1 MRKIKYVLVV
11 LVILLFTGC
20 SGNYN
25 LKFNTDLSV
34 EEELNIKFENKDDDY
49 EKAYSLFE
57 QAGIDS
63 KKYEIAIIEDKIN
76 IKYKEKYDSFE
87 EYYLNSNLYR
97 TLFQNIEFSKDNKG
111 MKLNTKSVLKLDDK
125 DNQNIVNSYDIDDL
139 KINMIVPF
147 SVNKTNADIKK
158 DSKYTWK
165 LNKEDTYKEI
175 NMDFSYKQDGLY
187 GIVILSLIGVAVV
200 ATLIYIGRYL
210 IKNQRL

>member
-34 EEELNIKFENKDDDY
+34 EEELNIKFENKDDGY

-187 GIVILSLIGVAVV
+187 GIVILSLIGVAVA

>member
-34 EEELNIKFENKDDDY
+34 EEELNIKIENKDDDY

-87 EYYLNSNLYR
+87 EYYLDSNLYR

-125 DNQNIVNSYDIDDL
+125 DNQNIVNSYDIDGL

-175 NMDFSYKQDGLY
+175 NIDFSYKQDGLY